1 MQAVLQAEELR
12 ALKAQRVAKTGRS
25 RPFLH
30 IVGVINFNLHV
41 RLNVAACCQLFHL
54 MVFWNSDQKGKSTD
68 QGIARRFA
76 FAQSDLAIGWS
87 AVETIRRM

>member
-54 MVFWNSDQKGKSTD
+54 MGFFGTQIKKEKAL
-68 QGIARRFA
+68 IK
-76 FAQSDLAIGWS
+76 
-87 AVETIRRM
+87 E